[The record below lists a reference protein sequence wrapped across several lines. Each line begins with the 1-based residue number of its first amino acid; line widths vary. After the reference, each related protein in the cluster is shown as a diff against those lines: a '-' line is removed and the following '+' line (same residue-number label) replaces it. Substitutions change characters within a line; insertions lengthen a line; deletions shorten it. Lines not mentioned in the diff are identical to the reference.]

1 MADGPRYRV
10 KFRRRREGKTNFYY
24 RKRLLAS
31 GLPRL
36 VIRKSLKHI
45 KAQVVEAEMIGDKI
59 ITQAHSKELTKK
71 YGWKY
76 NTANTP
82 SAYLIGYLIGKKAL
96 KIKLEVANLD
106 IGIYRPIVN
115 TKLFAALKGAV
126 DAGLD
131 VAHGEEIFPSDERIN
146 GKHIADYA
154 LKLEE
159 ENKNFYK
166 KQFSKLLKDKIDPKQ
181 IANNFNQVKQK
192 IDQEYK

>member
-36 VIRKSLKHI
+36 VVRKSLKHV
-45 KAQVVEAEMIGDKI
+45 KAQVIEAEMIGDKI
-59 ITQAHSKELTKK
+59 LTQAHSKELAKK

-76 NTANTP
+76 STANTP

-96 KIKLEVANLD
+96 KNKIESAILD

-115 TKLFAALKGAV
+115 TKLFAALKGAI

-131 VAHGEEIFPSDERIN
+131 VAHGEDIFPSEERIT
-146 GKHIADYA
+146 GKHITDYA
-154 LKLEE
+154 SKLEE
-159 ENKNFYK
+159 ENKDLYK
-166 KQFSKLLKDKIDPKQ
+166 KQFSKLLKDKLDPKQ
-181 IANNFNQVKQK
+181 ITSNFNQVKQK
-192 IDQEYK
+192 IDQEFK